1 MWVTKLMISQVIK
14 RIFCPKTTKFGP
26 KLAFLV
32 IWSFGLGH
40 AGLFGALFVGRL
52 VVVACGL
59 YLARHLF
66 TLSLDD
72 LVVVVS
78 SIHKGFQRK
87 PKTKAD
93 KGVDCIFDPL
103 FD

>member
-1 MWVTKLMISQVIK
+1 M
-14 RIFCPKTTKFGP
+14 
-26 KLAFLV
+26 
-32 IWSFGLGH
+32 
-40 AGLFGALFVGRL
+40 
-52 VVVACGL
+52 VVARGL

-66 TLSLDD
+66 TVSLDD